1 MVAGVRDQYSGD
13 CEQVQVVDSTGDAGC
28 FRDSDKLFSSSFGN
42 YLPFFTSLLHLSSS
56 VRLDGGRRTFLGFSR
71 NI

>member
-28 FRDSDKLFSSSFGN
+28 SVTATSFSHHHLAIICHSS
-42 YLPFFTSLLHLSSS
+42 PHFFTSQALS
-56 VRLDGGRRTFLGFSR
+56 G
-71 NI
+71 